1 MSAQRIHFFSE
12 DTDFRLRD
20 KMKIRKW
27 LLEASK
33 REGYRITGLCYIFC
47 SDTYLLQINRNYLDH
62 DTLTDIITFDNS
74 ESPAEL
80 AGDIYI
86 SIDRIRDNAVK
97 YGVPEIE
104 ELLRVMIHGVL
115 HLCSY
120 GDKEKDDKVRM
131 RIKEDMYIGLYK
143 SMFA

>member
-1 MSAQRIHFFSE
+1 
-12 DTDFRLRD
+12 
-20 KMKIRKW
+20 
-27 LLEASK
+27 
-33 REGYRITGLCYIFC
+33 

-115 HLCSY
+115 HLCGY
-120 GDKEKDDKVRM
+120 REKKKDDKVRM
-131 RIKEDMYIGLYK
+131 RSREDMSIGLYT
-143 SMFA
+143 SRVA